1 MLRAKNEHENTE
13 PAGKTVC
20 LWISVLV
27 RPVNRERTTEARD
40 SGSTEIK
47 EKGEQITVKLGQ
59 KAAEVQQ
66 KRTTEEDNVEQI
78 VQTQS
83 QTMMEIH
90 RKITEV
96 QRRRVQG
103 KLKKQ
108 KQLQMKQRTQKVV
121 KC

>member
-1 MLRAKNEHENTE
+1 MGEK
-13 PAGKTVC
+13 
-20 LWISVLV
+20 
-27 RPVNRERTTEARD
+27 RERTTEARD

-66 KRTTEEDNVEQI
+66 KQTTEEDNVEQI

-90 RKITEV
+90 RKITQV